1 VSRRPPRTVSPLAIV
16 RRGIELSPEFRP
28 VIGLLVASGL
38 LIGLG
43 RIAIPVL
50 FQQLLDDDVLTADGW
65 DGGRLA
71 TLTLLTLGVV
81 TIVSLLSIASELWLI
96 RVAERALARLRRVVL
111 RRAVDLSLEEH
122 SVERQG
128 DLVSRTTGD
137 IEALTEFVDWGAY
150 SWLVNNTIALTAI
163 VTMFVYSWQL
173 ALVAVLALVL
183 MVPILLRL
191 QREQQ
196 RRILGVRER
205 TADLLSEANEAIAGG
220 HAVRVFGQR
229 RTIRNRLDREVHH
242 LLDSQVHANR
252 VQSVMFTIADV
263 FGTIAIVAVILTAVW
278 LGADGPSLGTTVAVV
293 FLVQLTLVP
302 IAELTEV
309 VDQTSL
315 ALAGWERTVEL
326 ANRPPAIPPATQPRP
341 IRSGPLEIDVRG
353 VSFAYGDHPVLHDID
368 LHVDAGTAVAVVGA
382 TGSGKTTLARL
393 LCRLADPRTGSVCL
407 GGVDLRD
414 LGEKDR
420 RRSVRMVP
428 QDGFLFATTVRD
440 NVAMGRDDAT
450 DADLETVVADLGLTT
465 WVETLPAGLATT
477 IGPAGDGL
485 SVGERQ
491 LVAVMRAALADPGVL
506 ILDEATSSLD
516 PATELAMTEALD
528 RLKAGRTT
536 VTVAHRLS
544 TAERAALVVVFDKGR
559 IVETGTHAELVNRGG
574 TYARL
579 HAAWTRGTV
588 I

>member
-1 VSRRPPRTVSPLAIV
+1 
-16 RRGIELSPEFRP
+16 
-28 VIGLLVASGL
+28 
-38 LIGLG
+38 
-43 RIAIPVL
+43 
-50 FQQLLDDDVLTADGW
+50 
-65 DGGRLA
+65 
-71 TLTLLTLGVV
+71 
-81 TIVSLLSIASELWLI
+81 
-96 RVAERALARLRRVVL
+96 
-111 RRAVDLSLEEH
+111 
-122 SVERQG
+122 
-128 DLVSRTTGD
+128 
-137 IEALTEFVDWGAY
+137 
-150 SWLVNNTIALTAI
+150 
-163 VTMFVYSWQL
+163 M
-173 ALVAVLALVL
+173 
-183 MVPILLRL
+183 
-191 QREQQ
+191 
-196 RRILGVRER
+196 RER
-205 TADLLSEANEAIAGG
+205 TAGLLSEVNEAIAGG

-326 ANRPPAIPPATQPRP
+326 ANRPPAIPPATRPRP